1 MYTITSMMN
10 DIKMFTMLGGSG
22 LIAGEIVAQYIKYRK
37 NQVEKLAK
45 SKLGT
50 IKSIDSKMGD
60 DGLIINN
67 QVQLKENYDFEGSII
82 LGPTGAGKSTN
93 LFFTNLLQNNIRGSI
108 VVFDVKG
115 ELYEKTS
122 YYQQKVC
129 GRKVIRFAPLDPINS
144 ERFNLLE
151 NCKTAQEVVE
161 LASCLLM
168 NGSLYFRI
176 QTGGK
181 ADDANWLNMAKPL
194 LAAAMFFAKEQD
206 APYNTIEYAIELLL
220 NCEFK
225 VLENLFNSDKY
236 INNRNLHRQWSIFK
250 MVRKAEQTEAS
261 IKITLAANM
270 QIFMDSNINIVDQKS
285 TFSFDDFRNE
295 ETIIYITYPSHKAAY
310 LSPYM
315 ASITSKMFEA
325 FLESS
330 YDMPIHI
337 FADEMANLGLIPNIS
352 NLVSTIRSAKISF
365 TAGLQSMTQLNQI
378 YGTENTSAIL
388 NNLKT
393 KIVLPGLSDI
403 PTLEYISKLCGSKEI
418 TVKNMSQN
426 ANNQTSTSISKTK
439 ISLFDDCDLR
449 CLKDDEMLLLTSNKY
464 PLLLQQSPYY
474 KYQKYNMNVHE
485 PLKNTNYSRKLGDLQ
500 SSIEKIKKDYTPK
513 KKKRIIKTASS
524 ELDDFLN

>member
-1 MYTITSMMN
+1 M
-10 DIKMFTMLGGSG
+10 D
-22 LIAGEIVAQYIKYRK
+22 
-37 NQVEKLAK
+37 
-45 SKLGT
+45 
-50 IKSIDSKMGD
+50 
-60 DGLIINN
+60 
-67 QVQLKENYDFEGSII
+67 
-82 LGPTGAGKSTN
+82 PT
-93 LFFTNLLQNNIRGSI
+93 R
-108 VVFDVKG
+108 
-115 ELYEKTS
+115 
-122 YYQQKVC
+122 
-129 GRKVIRFAPLDPINS
+129 
-144 ERFNLLE
+144 
-151 NCKTAQEVVE
+151 
-161 LASCLLM
+161 
-168 NGSLYFRI
+168 
-176 QTGGK
+176 
-181 ADDANWLNMAKPL
+181 DA
-194 LAAAMFFAKEQD
+194 
-206 APYNTIEYAIELLL
+206 
-220 NCEFK
+220 
-225 VLENLFNSDKY
+225 
-236 INNRNLHRQWSIFK
+236 
-250 MVRKAEQTEAS
+250 
-261 IKITLAANM
+261 
-270 QIFMDSNINIVDQKS
+270 
-285 TFSFDDFRNE
+285 
-295 ETIIYITYPSHKAAY
+295 
-310 LSPYM
+310 
-315 ASITSKMFEA
+315 A

-393 KIVLPGLSDI
+393 KIILPGLSDI